1 MVSMVT
7 LRLWFGLFLAAS
19 LWLPPIMPIHAED
32 RVLPTQEAIRHWI
45 ATTLN
50 APPLF
55 RDGDVLTHKDLAKL
69 QPFLPPGYVEE
80 FDFPAVEFH
89 VSPSGNYT
97 PHAEYMAAT
106 EKFSRQTELAPDG
119 ALKNYVAGRPFSQE
133 QLALEDPRSGLKAAW
148 NFNHRWKFYGMDVER
163 YLGALLSKGGTAS
176 PLPGYPQDLIQ
187 GGGTVERYLTAIY
200 HQAYHTHLA
209 QAADTAYLLPI
220 PGAGEFEYKQYLEF
234 LEPYDVRGSRYLVYR
249 YEDPHKQDDA
259 WAFEPRLR
267 KVRRFSLQERDT
279 PVAGTEMTLDDFTGF
294 AGRVLDHQWKF
305 LGRKTILHIMNSRH
319 PYARFFGP
327 NGWLPNDRWEL
338 RPCIVVE
345 QTPLEERVYGGK
357 IFFWDAQTYETV
369 LVLIFDR
376 EGRLWKVN
384 HLLHGWSEDPT
395 QAEIDRG
402 KRLPRNIGSTIIDLQ
417 RQQATVFS
425 ATEIIYPRLTERE
438 LFARYDVNILTE
450 GSR

>member
-1 MVSMVT
+1 M
-7 LRLWFGLFLAAS
+7 
-19 LWLPPIMPIHAED
+19 
-32 RVLPTQEAIRHWI
+32 
-45 ATTLN
+45 
-50 APPLF
+50 
-55 RDGDVLTHKDLAKL
+55 
-69 QPFLPPGYVEE
+69 
-80 FDFPAVEFH
+80 
-89 VSPSGNYT
+89 
-97 PHAEYMAAT
+97 
-106 EKFSRQTELAPDG
+106 
-119 ALKNYVAGRPFSQE
+119 
-133 QLALEDPRSGLKAAW
+133 
-148 NFNHRWKFYGMDVER
+148 
-163 YLGALLSKGGTAS
+163 
-176 PLPGYPQDLIQ
+176 
-187 GGGTVERYLTAIY
+187 
-200 HQAYHTHLA
+200 
-209 QAADTAYLLPI
+209 
-220 PGAGEFEYKQYLEF
+220 EF

-319 PYARFFGP
+319 PYARFSGP